1 MSDEYTPTTADV
13 EAIARVLA
21 AIESRKG
28 MKSLD
33 EVLAYQ
39 AEKWR
44 RHTYEAEQLLD
55 EMRPWLA
62 ARDREVAAKA
72 LRDAA
77 FDLARPALGGATY
90 EMWSSDCDQWLRA
103 RADRIELQ
111 ASEKGA
117 SDGEQ

>member
-1 MSDEYTPTTADV
+1 MSEYTPTAEDV
-13 EAIARVLA
+13 EAVARVLA

-28 MKSLD
+28 MKALD

-62 ARDREVAAKA
+62 AYESRIRSEVIEWFEGS
-72 LRDAA
+72 LH
-77 FDLARPALGGATY
+77 ARCV
-90 EMWSSDCDQWLRA
+90 SA
-103 RADRIELQ
+103 RTRFGLT
-111 ASEKGA
+111 KGA
-117 SDGEQ
+117 SDDER

>member
-1 MSDEYTPTTADV
+1 MSEYTPTTEDV

-28 MKSLD
+28 LKSLD

-62 ARDREVAAKA
+62 EHDAEVRAEVIDWIDRTISNDLRGPAVAIIARQHFG
-72 LRDAA
+72 L
-77 FDLARPALGGATY
+77 P
-90 EMWSSDCDQWLRA
+90 Q
-103 RADRIELQ
+103 
-111 ASEKGA
+111 KGA
-117 SDGEQ
+117 E